1 MKSSVYICNKTNLA
15 WMIYLIWTWIWYASI
30 WLENFASM
38 FTGSSVY
45 KFSIVLSLLHFDAE
59 IVIVIKHFGC
69 FPSFSTSLNTLKC
82 TSVNFFEIL
91 IFKLIQ
97 YLNIESDILQ
107 LLEETVWRMI
117 QHRNTGEEFLSKTL
131 IAQK

>member
-1 MKSSVYICNKTNLA
+1 
-15 WMIYLIWTWIWYASI
+15 
-30 WLENFASM
+30 
-38 FTGSSVY
+38 
-45 KFSIVLSLLHFDAE
+45 
-59 IVIVIKHFGC
+59 
-69 FPSFSTSLNTLKC
+69 LNTLKC